1 MKQTSLQNFIAAI
14 IIISGFIIIFGLSS
28 FIEKSRPPLPSGFED
43 QDLSL
48 QTAKLKNFSLG
59 MNGLAADWYWMQSL
73 QYIGNKLAQNPDMP
87 INLDNLRPLNPR
99 LLYPLLDNTT
109 SLDPQFLT
117 AYSYGA
123 IVLPAIDPEQA
134 IKITEK
140 GINNNPDEWR
150 LYQHLGYIYW
160 KLKNY
165 EKAAETYEKG
175 SKIKNAPP
183 FMQMMVALMKSKGG
197 SRDTARRIYQQM
209 YETSQDTQTKEASAL
224 NLLQLDSLDEQDVIQ
239 PAIDSFKEKTG
250 RCPNNWQ
257 EIFPLLRN
265 LKTQTGRNLRFE
277 SAAFS
282 PVDPTDVP
290 YFLLKNNDKCLVVI
304 DTKKSKIPVYQ

>member
-1 MKQTSLQNFIAAI
+1 MKQTSLQNFIAAVF
-14 IIISGFIIIFGLSS
+14 IISGFIIIFWLSN
-28 FIEKSRPPLPSGFED
+28 FIEKSRPSLPNGFED
-43 QDLSL
+43 QDLSF
-48 QTAKLKNFSLG
+48 QTAKIKDFSLG

-73 QYIGNKLAQNPDMP
+73 QYIGNKLAQNPDIT

-99 LLYPLLDNTT
+99 LLYPLLDNAT

-117 AYSYGA
+117 VYSYGA

-175 SKIKNAPP
+175 SKIKDAPQ

-197 SRDTARRIYQQM
+197 SRDTARQIYQQM
-209 YETSQDTQTKEASAL
+209 YESSQDTQTKEVAAI
-224 NLLQLDSLDEQDVIQ
+224 NLLQLDSLEEQDIIQ
-239 PAIDSFKEKTG
+239 PVLDSFKEKTG

-265 LKTQTGRNLRFE
+265 IKTQNGRNLRFD
-277 SAAFS
+277 SASFS
-282 PVDPTDVP
+282 PVDPTDIP